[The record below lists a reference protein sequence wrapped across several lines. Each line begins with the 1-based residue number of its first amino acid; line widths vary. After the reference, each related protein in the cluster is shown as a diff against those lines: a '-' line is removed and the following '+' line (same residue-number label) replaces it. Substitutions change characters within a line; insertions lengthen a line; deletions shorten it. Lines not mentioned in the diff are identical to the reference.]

1 MYALK
6 RLAKNLSGS
15 FTKIIKVAEGVLPDT
30 ITQQEHKITQ
40 RPSNLRTARKR
51 RHDFRLWKSLRKR
64 EFRRSGQTARQDW
77 SIDHGK
83 WFFGQSARSL
93 DRAQRKSS
101 LVKFTQL
108 PIKRQCELL
117 NIARSTAYY
126 QPIGLSAEEIELR
139 RMIDEI
145 HLQYPFM
152 GSRRIR
158 SELAKKGHNVNRKR
172 VVRIMRDMGIGAIYP
187 KPRTT
192 LANKAHKVYPY
203 LLRDIEVTYPNQAWA
218 IDITYIPM
226 AKGFLYLVAIIDWY
240 SRKVLSWRLS
250 NTMDTS
256 FCIEALEDALKHY
269 GSPDIFN
276 SDQGSQFTS
285 TDFTQK
291 LIDHGVRIS
300 MDGKGRWVDNV
311 FIERLWRSLKYEEVY
326 LKAYTTPREAELEIG
341 HYMVFYNEQRNH
353 QGLNDLTPD
362 EVYFARQRYAAWAGS
377 TT

>member
-1 MYALK
+1 M
-6 RLAKNLSGS
+6 
-15 FTKIIKVAEGVLPDT
+15 T
-30 ITQQEHKITQ
+30 
-40 RPSNLRTARKR
+40 RKR
-51 RHDFRLWKSLRKR
+51 RNHSPEFKAKVALDAAKGDKTVAELAQKYNLHANQISTWKKELL
-64 EFRRSGQTARQDW
+64 ENAAMIFATENHSGKESSEEVDKLHAKIGQLTMEN
-77 SIDHGK
+77 G
-83 WFFGQSARSL
+83 FFGQSARSL

-101 LVKFTQL
+101 LVKSTPL

-126 QPIGLSAEEIELR
+126 QHIGLSAEEITLR

-158 SELAKKGHNVNRKR
+158 TELAKKGHCVNRKR
-172 VVRIMRDMGIGAIYP
+172 VVRLMRDMGIGAIYP
-187 KPRTT
+187 KPQTT

-240 SRKVLSWRLS
+240 SRKVLAWRLS

-256 FCIEALEDALKHY
+256 FCIEALEEALKNY
-269 GSPDIFN
+269 GPPDIFN

-285 TDFTQK
+285 TEFTQK
-291 LIDHGVRIS
+291 LIEHNVRIS

-311 FIERLWRSLKYEEVY
+311 FIERLWRSLKYEKVY
-326 LKAYTTPREAELEIG
+326 LKAYTTPREAELEICN
-341 HYMVFYNEQRNH
+341 YMVFYNEERNH
-353 QGLNDLTPD
+353 QALNNLTPD
-362 EVYFARQRYAAWAGS
+362 EAYFGRQRYAA
-377 TT
+377 

>member
-1 MYALK
+1 M
-6 RLAKNLSGS
+6 
-15 FTKIIKVAEGVLPDT
+15 T
-30 ITQQEHKITQ
+30 
-40 RPSNLRTARKR
+40 RKR
-51 RHDFRLWKSLRKR
+51 RNHSPEFKAKVALDAAKGDKTVAELAQKYNLHANQISTWKKELL
-64 EFRRSGQTARQDW
+64 ENAAMIFATENHSGKESSEDVDKLHAKIGQLTMEN
-77 SIDHGK
+77 G
-83 WFFGQSARSL
+83 FFGQSARSL

-101 LVKFTQL
+101 LVKSTPL

-126 QPIGLSAEEIELR
+126 QPIGLSAEESTLR

-158 SELAKKGHNVNRKR
+158 TELAKKGHSVNRKR
-172 VVRIMRDMGIGAIYP
+172 VVRLMRDMGIGAIYP
-187 KPRTT
+187 KPKTT

-240 SRKVLSWRLS
+240 SRKVLAWRLS

-256 FCIEALEDALKHY
+256 FCIEALEEALKHY
-269 GSPDIFN
+269 GPPDIFN

-285 TDFTQK
+285 TEFTQK
-291 LIDHGVRIS
+291 LIEHDIRIS

-341 HYMVFYNEQRNH
+341 NYMVFYNEERNH
-353 QGLNDLTPD
+353 QGLNNLTPD
-362 EVYFARQRYAAWAGS
+362 EAYFGRQRYAA
-377 TT
+377 

>member
-1 MYALK
+1 M
-6 RLAKNLSGS
+6 
-15 FTKIIKVAEGVLPDT
+15 T
-30 ITQQEHKITQ
+30 
-40 RPSNLRTARKR
+40 RKR
-51 RHDFRLWKSLRKR
+51 RNHSPEFKAKVALAAAKGDKTVAELAQKFNLHANQISTWKKELLDNAAMIFTSENQPGKDNSADVDKLHAKI
-64 EFRRSGQTARQDW
+64 GQLTMEN
-77 SIDHGK
+77 G
-83 WFFGQSARSL
+83 FFGQSARSL
-93 DRAQRKSS
+93 DRAQRKIS
-101 LVKFTQL
+101 LDKLTQL

-126 QPIGLSAEEIELR
+126 QPVGPSTEEIELR
-139 RMIDEI
+139 RIIDEI
-145 HLQYPFM
+145 HLKYPFM

-158 SELAKKGHNVNRKR
+158 NELIKEGLYVNRKR
-172 VVRIMRDMGIGAIYP
+172 IVRIMRDMRIGAIYP

-192 LANKAHKVYPY
+192 VTNKAHKVYPY

-250 NTMDTS
+250 NTMDTG
-256 FCIEALEDALKHY
+256 FCIEALEEALQY
-269 GSPDIFN
+269 YDPPDIFN

-285 TDFTQK
+285 TEFTEK
-291 LIDHGVRIS
+291 LLEHNIRIS
-300 MDGKGRWVDNV
+300 MDGKGCWVDNV

-341 HYMVFYNEQRNH
+341 NYMVFYNEERNH

-362 EVYFARQRYAAWAGS
+362 EAYFGRQRYAA
-377 TT
+377 

>member
-1 MYALK
+1 M
-6 RLAKNLSGS
+6 
-15 FTKIIKVAEGVLPDT
+15 
-30 ITQQEHKITQ
+30 
-40 RPSNLRTARKR
+40 
-51 RHDFRLWKSLRKR
+51 
-64 EFRRSGQTARQDW
+64 
-77 SIDHGK
+77 
-83 WFFGQSARSL
+83 
-93 DRAQRKSS
+93 
-101 LVKFTQL
+101 

-126 QPIGLSAEEIELR
+126 QPVGLSSEEIELR
-139 RMIDEI
+139 RIIDEI

-158 SELAKKGHNVNRKR
+158 NELIKKGHHVNRKR
-172 VVRIMRDMGIGAIYP
+172 IVRLMRDMGIGAIYP
-187 KPRTT
+187 KPKTT
-192 LANKAHKVYPY
+192 IANKAHKVYPY
-203 LLRDIEVTYPNQAWA
+203 LLRDIEITYPNQAWA

-226 AKGFLYLVAIIDWY
+226 AKGFLYLVAIIDWF

-256 FCIEALEDALKHY
+256 FCLEALEEALQHY
-269 GSPDIFN
+269 GPPDIFN

-285 TDFTQK
+285 AEFTQT
-291 LIDHGVRIS
+291 LLDHGIRIS

-341 HYMVFYNEQRNH
+341 NYMVFYNEERNH

-362 EVYFARQRYAAWAGS
+362 EAYFGRQRYAA
-377 TT
+377 

>member
-1 MYALK
+1 M
-6 RLAKNLSGS
+6 
-15 FTKIIKVAEGVLPDT
+15 T
-30 ITQQEHKITQ
+30 
-40 RPSNLRTARKR
+40 RKR
-51 RHDFRLWKSLRKR
+51 RNHSPEFKAKVALAAAKGDKTVVELAQKYNLHANQISTWKKELLENAAMIFASESQLSKDNT
-64 EFRRSGQTARQDW
+64 EEVDKLHAKIGQLTMEN
-77 SIDHGK
+77 G
-83 WFFGQSARSL
+83 FFGQSARSL
-93 DRAQRKSS
+93 DRAQRKLS
-101 LVKFTQL
+101 LVKSTPL

-126 QPIGLSAEEIELR
+126 QPIGLSVEEIELR
-139 RMIDEI
+139 RIIDEI

-152 GSRRIR
+152 GSRRVR
-158 SELAKKGHNVNRKR
+158 TELAKKGHNVNRKR
-172 VVRIMRDMGIGAIYP
+172 VIRIMRDMGIGAIYP
-187 KPRTT
+187 KPQTT

-203 LLRDIEVTYPNQAWA
+203 LLRNVEVTYPNQAWA

-256 FCIEALEDALKHY
+256 FCIEALEEALKHY
-269 GSPDIFN
+269 GPPDIFN

-285 TDFTQK
+285 SEFTQK
-291 LIDHGVRIS
+291 LTAHGVRIS

-311 FIERLWRSLKYEEVY
+311 VIERLWRSLKYEEVY

-341 HYMVFYNEQRNH
+341 NYMVFYNEERNH

-362 EVYFARQRYAAWAGS
+362 EAYFGRQRYAA
-377 TT
+377 

>member
-1 MYALK
+1 M
-6 RLAKNLSGS
+6 
-15 FTKIIKVAEGVLPDT
+15 T
-30 ITQQEHKITQ
+30 
-40 RPSNLRTARKR
+40 RKR
-51 RHDFRLWKSLRKR
+51 RNHSPEFKAKVALDAAKGDKTVAELAQKYNLHANQISTWKKELLENAAMIFATENHTGKESSEEVDKLHAKI
-64 EFRRSGQTARQDW
+64 GQLTMEN
-77 SIDHGK
+77 G
-83 WFFGQSARSL
+83 FFGQSARSL

-101 LVKFTQL
+101 LVKSTPL

-117 NIARSTAYY
+117 NIARSSAYY
-126 QPIGLSAEEIELR
+126 QPIGLSAEEITLR

-158 SELAKKGHNVNRKR
+158 NELAKKGYSVNRKR
-172 VVRIMRDMGIGAIYP
+172 VVRLMRDMAIGAIYP
-187 KPRTT
+187 KPKTT

-203 LLRDIEVTYPNQAWA
+203 LLRDIDVTYPNQAWA

-240 SRKVLSWRLS
+240 SRKVLAWRLS

-256 FCIEALEDALKHY
+256 FCIEALEEALKHY
-269 GSPDIFN
+269 GPPDIFN

-285 TDFTQK
+285 TEFTQK
-291 LIDHGVRIS
+291 LIEHNVRIS

-341 HYMVFYNEQRNH
+341 NYMVFYNEERNH
-353 QGLNDLTPD
+353 QGLNNLTPD
-362 EVYFARQRYAAWAGS
+362 EAYFGRQRYAA
-377 TT
+377 

>member
-1 MYALK
+1 M
-6 RLAKNLSGS
+6 
-15 FTKIIKVAEGVLPDT
+15 T
-30 ITQQEHKITQ
+30 
-40 RPSNLRTARKR
+40 RKR
-51 RHDFRLWKSLRKR
+51 RNHSPEFKAKVALDAAKGDKTVAELAQKYNLHANQISTWKKELLENAAMIFATENHTGKESSEDVDKLHAKI
-64 EFRRSGQTARQDW
+64 GQLTMEN
-77 SIDHGK
+77 G
-83 WFFGQSARSL
+83 FFGQSARSL

-101 LVKFTQL
+101 LVKSTPL

-126 QPIGLSAEEIELR
+126 NPIGLSAEEITLR

-158 SELAKKGHNVNRKR
+158 NKLAKKGHCVNRKR
-172 VVRIMRDMGIGAIYP
+172 VVRLMRDMGIGAIYP
-187 KPRTT
+187 KPKTT

-240 SRKVLSWRLS
+240 SRKVLAWRLS

-256 FCIEALEDALKHY
+256 FCIEALEEALKHY
-269 GSPDIFN
+269 GPPNIFN

-285 TDFTQK
+285 TEFTQT
-291 LIDHGVRIS
+291 LIEHNVRIS

-326 LKAYTTPREAELEIG
+326 LKAYTTSREAELEIG
-341 HYMVFYNEQRNH
+341 NYMVFYNEERNH
-353 QGLNDLTPD
+353 QGLNNLTPD
-362 EVYFARQRYAAWAGS
+362 EAYFGRQRYAA
-377 TT
+377 

>member
-1 MYALK
+1 M
-6 RLAKNLSGS
+6 
-15 FTKIIKVAEGVLPDT
+15 T
-30 ITQQEHKITQ
+30 
-40 RPSNLRTARKR
+40 RKR
-51 RHDFRLWKSLRKR
+51 RNHSPEFKAKVALAAAKGDKTVAELAQKYNLHANQISTWKKELLENAAMIFASESQLSKDNT
-64 EFRRSGQTARQDW
+64 EEVDKLHAKIGQLTMEN
-77 SIDHGK
+77 G
-83 WFFGQSARSL
+83 FFGESARSL

-101 LVKFTQL
+101 LDKSTQL

-126 QPIGLSAEEIELR
+126 QPIGLSNEELELR

-158 SELAKKGHNVNRKR
+158 NELIKKGHKVNRKR
-172 VVRIMRDMGIGAIYP
+172 IVRIM
-187 KPRTT
+187 
-192 LANKAHKVYPY
+192 
-203 LLRDIEVTYPNQAWA
+203 RDIEVTYPNQAWA

-226 AKGFLYLVAIIDWY
+226 AKGFLYLVAIIDWF

-256 FCIEALEDALKHY
+256 FCLEALEEALQHY
-269 GSPDIFN
+269 GPPDIFN

-285 TDFTQK
+285 TEFTQA
-291 LIDHGVRIS
+291 LLDRGIRIS

-341 HYMVFYNEQRNH
+341 NYMVFYNEERNH
-353 QGLNDLTPD
+353 QGLNNLTPD
-362 EVYFARQRYAAWAGS
+362 EAYFGRQRYAA
-377 TT
+377 

>member
-1 MYALK
+1 
-6 RLAKNLSGS
+6 
-15 FTKIIKVAEGVLPDT
+15 
-30 ITQQEHKITQ
+30 
-40 RPSNLRTARKR
+40 
-51 RHDFRLWKSLRKR
+51 
-64 EFRRSGQTARQDW
+64 
-77 SIDHGK
+77 
-83 WFFGQSARSL
+83 
-93 DRAQRKSS
+93 
-101 LVKFTQL
+101 L

-126 QPIGLSAEEIELR
+126 QPVGPSTEEIELR
-139 RMIDEI
+139 RIIDEI
-145 HLQYPFM
+145 HLKYPFM

-158 SELAKKGHNVNRKR
+158 NELIKEGLYVNRKR
-172 VVRIMRDMGIGAIYP
+172 IVRIMRDMRIGAIYP

-192 LANKAHKVYPY
+192 VTNKAHKVYPY

-250 NTMDTS
+250 NTMDTG
-256 FCIEALEDALKHY
+256 FCIEALEEALQY
-269 GSPDIFN
+269 YDPPDIFN

-285 TDFTQK
+285 TEFTEK
-291 LIDHGVRIS
+291 LLEHTIRIS
-300 MDGKGRWVDNV
+300 MDGKGCWVDNV

-341 HYMVFYNEQRNH
+341 NYMVFYNEERNH

-362 EVYFARQRYAAWAGS
+362 EAYFGRQRYAA
-377 TT
+377 

>member
-1 MYALK
+1 M
-6 RLAKNLSGS
+6 
-15 FTKIIKVAEGVLPDT
+15 T
-30 ITQQEHKITQ
+30 
-40 RPSNLRTARKR
+40 RKR
-51 RHDFRLWKSLRKR
+51 RNHSPEFKAKVALDAAKGDKTVAELAQKYNLHANQISTWKKELL
-64 EFRRSGQTARQDW
+64 ENAAMIFATENHSGKESSEDVDKLHAKIGQLTMEN
-77 SIDHGK
+77 G
-83 WFFGQSARSL
+83 FFGQSTRSL

-101 LVKFTQL
+101 LVKSTPL

-126 QPIGLSAEEIELR
+126 QPIGLSAEEITLR

-158 SELAKKGHNVNRKR
+158 TELAKKGHSVNRKR
-172 VVRIMRDMGIGAIYP
+172 VVRLMRDMGIGAIYP
-187 KPRTT
+187 KPKTT

-240 SRKVLSWRLS
+240 SRKVLAWRLS

-256 FCIEALEDALKHY
+256 FCIEALEEALKHY
-269 GSPDIFN
+269 GPPDIFN

-285 TDFTQK
+285 TEFTQK
-291 LIDHGVRIS
+291 LIEHDIRIS

-341 HYMVFYNEQRNH
+341 NYMVFYNEERNH
-353 QGLNDLTPD
+353 QGLNNLTPD
-362 EVYFARQRYAAWAGS
+362 EAYFGRQRYAA
-377 TT
+377 

>member
-1 MYALK
+1 M
-6 RLAKNLSGS
+6 
-15 FTKIIKVAEGVLPDT
+15 T
-30 ITQQEHKITQ
+30 
-40 RPSNLRTARKR
+40 RKR
-51 RHDFRLWKSLRKR
+51 RNHSPEFKAKVALDAAKGDKTVAELAQKYNLHANQISTWKKELL
-64 EFRRSGQTARQDW
+64 ENAAMIFATENHSGKESSEEVDKLHAKIGQLTMEN
-77 SIDHGK
+77 G
-83 WFFGQSARSL
+83 FFGQSARSL

-101 LVKFTQL
+101 LVKSTPL

-126 QPIGLSAEEIELR
+126 QPIGLSAEEITLR

-158 SELAKKGHNVNRKR
+158 TELAKNGHSVNRKR
-172 VVRIMRDMGIGAIYP
+172 VVRLMRDMGIGAIYP
-187 KPRTT
+187 KPKTT

-240 SRKVLSWRLS
+240 SRKVLAWRLS

-256 FCIEALEDALKHY
+256 FCIEALEEALKHY
-269 GSPDIFN
+269 GPPDIFN

-285 TDFTQK
+285 TEFTQK
-291 LIDHGVRIS
+291 LIEHNVRIS

-341 HYMVFYNEQRNH
+341 NYMVFYNEERNH
-353 QGLNDLTPD
+353 QGLNNLTPD
-362 EVYFARQRYAAWAGS
+362 EAYFGRQRYAA
-377 TT
+377 